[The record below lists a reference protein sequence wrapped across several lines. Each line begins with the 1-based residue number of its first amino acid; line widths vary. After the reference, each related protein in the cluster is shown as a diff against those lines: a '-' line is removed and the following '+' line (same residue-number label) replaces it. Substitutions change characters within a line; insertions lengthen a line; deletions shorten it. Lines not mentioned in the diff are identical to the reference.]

1 MIKKTVSR
9 NCPFKDLI
17 FLPPSYKGK
26 CFRLYSRYKVDVI
39 SQSPAFRLSFY
50 NLPLSRP
57 VFVFFRELLVVVVR
71 AVAVV
76 VGVKN
81 VDGVGV
87 PSLLRST
94 SLRPNS
100 QPRLF
105 RKQSFSR
112 SEDDMGRFT
121 GESTTGDNVVVA
133 LEDTGVVVLI
143 VSPVSSLLLSFRT

>member
-1 MIKKTVSR
+1 
-9 NCPFKDLI
+9 
-17 FLPPSYKGK
+17 
-26 CFRLYSRYKVDVI
+26 
-39 SQSPAFRLSFY
+39 
-50 NLPLSRP
+50 
-57 VFVFFRELLVVVVR
+57 VFFRELLVVVVR
-71 AVAVV
+71 TVVV

-100 QPRLF
+100 QPKLF

-133 LEDTGVVVLI
+133 LEDTGVVVVVVLTI
-143 VSPVSSLLLSFRT
+143 SPVSSLLLPLRT

>member
-1 MIKKTVSR
+1 
-9 NCPFKDLI
+9 
-17 FLPPSYKGK
+17 
-26 CFRLYSRYKVDVI
+26 
-39 SQSPAFRLSFY
+39 
-50 NLPLSRP
+50 
-57 VFVFFRELLVVVVR
+57 VFFRELLVVVVR
-71 AVAVV
+71 TVVV

-81 VDGVGV
+81 VDGVDV

-100 QPRLF
+100 QPKLF

-121 GESTTGDNVVVA
+121 CESTTGDNVVVA
-133 LEDTGVVVLI
+133 FDDTGVVVIVLT